1 LKNLPPG
8 SYRVS
13 VSKGGYVDIAYG
25 QLEKWKAHAAR
36 VRLAD
41 GEPKSLTLK
50 LTQRLPEP

>member
-36 VRLAD
+36 VRLVD

-50 LTQRLPEP
+50 LTQ